1 MIGGIESPRIH
12 RSESD
17 TVGDIAMSMRAII
30 IIVIIAI
37 ILAFFFDDDHC
48 LDNRRMDPE
57 DYWDCIE
64 SLDSSSEIPRPEW
77 K

>member
-1 MIGGIESPRIH
+1 
-12 RSESD
+12 
-17 TVGDIAMSMRAII
+17 MSMRAII